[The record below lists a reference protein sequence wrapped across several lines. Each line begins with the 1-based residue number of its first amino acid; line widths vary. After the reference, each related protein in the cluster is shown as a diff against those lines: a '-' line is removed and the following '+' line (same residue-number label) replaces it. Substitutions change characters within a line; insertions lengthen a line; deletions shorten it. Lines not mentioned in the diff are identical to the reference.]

1 MTKDSNCKNEK
12 ACSKK
17 MGALSVISYVA
28 LTIAI
33 IFCAAVVFQ
42 IVTQGYVSIFG
53 YSMFRVVTPSM
64 EPTIPTGALIIS
76 QKTDI
81 ESVAVGDIICFSS
94 LESYMRGRI
103 VTHRVVEVKTVEG
116 KINLLTRGDANNSVD
131 GYYVTEDNLIGKMI
145 FCTEKDNFFVKAYE
159 FITHKNAFFLVILLP
174 LLLVAVIL
182 IRRGILTLNDEI
194 GRLKQQIADWE
205 TDTTSDENEN
215 RDTEQ

>member
-17 MGALSVISYVA
+17 MDALSVISYVA

>member
-1 MTKDSNCKNEK
+1 
-12 ACSKK
+12 